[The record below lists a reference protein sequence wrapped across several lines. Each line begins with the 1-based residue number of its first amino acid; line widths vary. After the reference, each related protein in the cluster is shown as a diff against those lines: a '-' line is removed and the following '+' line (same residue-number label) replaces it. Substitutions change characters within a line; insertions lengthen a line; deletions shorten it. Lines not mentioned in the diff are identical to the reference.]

1 MEPGFNRKLLSQLSG
16 VSTFQWRKNV
26 FKANSSSTSENFYL
40 FFSGTAAGLPTFHP
54 TDDAFLYYDRTER
67 FLNLQK
73 ILLTGFEE
81 KKKMFHSDFGYLC
94 FFWSKSVGDFEC
106 SVCLYFQ

>member
-1 MEPGFNRKLLSQLSG
+1 M
-16 VSTFQWRKNV
+16 
-26 FKANSSSTSENFYL
+26 
-40 FFSGTAAGLPTFHP
+40 AGLPTFHP
-54 TDDAFLYYDRTER
+54 TDEVFLYYDRTER